1 MHVTRKRG
9 TCPTKPDQRRRHRS
23 RGSLHLTFKY
33 LRNPFC
39 HSAEMQGCIAI
50 FKLFPRSLYTARA
63 QSRDVQFLRTWIATS
78 TPRAHDPALSLIAH
92 HPRTRRIS
100 QNARTNVP
108 PTSAAKSRI
117 FTHTSSSKDLLHL
130 IDDSL
135 YIQYIFSWFLCSARI
150 CTNSFLAFYQK

>member
-23 RGSLHLTFKY
+23 RGSLHLTFKH

-50 FKLFPRSLYTARA
+50 FKLFPRSLYTVQA
-63 QSRDVQFLRTWIATS
+63 QSRDVQFLRTWIAAS

-92 HPRTRRIS
+92 HPRTHRIS
-100 QNARTNVP
+100 QTQG
-108 PTSAAKSRI
+108 PTSHPLALQNPGSSPTHPVAKTCCTPLTTYYKYSI
-117 FTHTSSSKDLLHL
+117 F
-130 IDDSL
+130 
-135 YIQYIFSWFLCSARI
+135 
-150 CTNSFLAFYQK
+150 